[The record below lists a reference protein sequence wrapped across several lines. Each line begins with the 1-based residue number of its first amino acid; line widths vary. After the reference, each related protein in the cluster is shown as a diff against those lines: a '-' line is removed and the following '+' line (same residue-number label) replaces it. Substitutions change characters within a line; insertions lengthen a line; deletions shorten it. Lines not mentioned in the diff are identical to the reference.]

1 MRQYETAFLIAPN
14 LEEEETEKIISQM
27 AGIISR
33 KKGKMVKED
42 RWGKKKLAYPISKFE
57 EAFYVFFLY
66 EGNPE
71 IPSELERRFKQT
83 EAILR
88 FLTVKR
94 ETKPNVRRK
103 KKVVPADKVATEFQE
118 TEEERVVEEVEEEK
132 PVEEEVKKGKAKEKE
147 DVGKEKIEEAEK
159 DVKEKPSSFTEKEKK
174 EK

>member
-27 AGIISR
+27 AEVISQ

-42 RWGKKKLAYPISKFE
+42 RWGKKRLAYPINKFE

-66 EGNPE
+66 EGKPE

-83 EAILR
+83 ETILR
-88 FLTVKR
+88 FLTIRK
-94 ETKPNVRRK
+94 ETKPKVRIKRK
-103 KKVVPADKVATEFQE
+103 EIPAEEEAAEFRE
-118 TEEERVVEEVEEEK
+118 TTEEGFVGEEEIEK
-132 PVEEEVKKGKAKEKE
+132 PREEEAEDEEAKEKQE
-147 DVGKEKIEEAEK
+147 QEKDEGKEAKE
-159 DVKEKPSSFTEKEKK
+159 DVKEKASASSEEEKE